1 MDACPGGW
9 VAVELTGGAFTG
21 ARFATALR
29 DITDLTN
36 PTDQAGPATPAN
48 AADPTAST
56 GQAFGMI
63 AVDMPLGLLADGWR
77 ECDRV
82 ARAAAGP
89 RRASVFLV
97 PPRPVWA
104 VEEFTD
110 ANALCRAM
118 TGGGLTRQAWGLRPK
133 VLEADA
139 LRAER
144 PGALHEVHPE
154 LAFGAMA
161 GAPLPFAKTT
171 WAGAARRRTLLA
183 GAGIALPD
191 DLGAANTVPP
201 VDVLDAAAAAW
212 TAHRIATGTAGC
224 LPDPGPGQLDDRGV
238 PIGIW
243 F

>member
-1 MDACPGGW
+1 MPVTGPRMRVLGVDACPGGW
-9 VAVELTGGAFTG
+9 VAVELSGGAFAG
-21 ARFATALR
+21 ARFTATLR
-29 DITDLTN
+29 DLTDR
-36 PTDQAGPATPAN
+36 TDRST
-48 AADPTAST
+48 AASASR
-56 GQAFGMI
+56 AFDMI

-77 ECDRV
+77 ECDRA

-104 VEEFTD
+104 VEQFAD

-139 LRAER
+139 LRADH
-144 PGALHEVHPE
+144 PDALREVHPE

-171 WAGAARRRTLLA
+171 WAGAAHRRALLA
-183 GAGIALPD
+183 AAGIALPD
-191 DLGAANTVPP
+191 DLGPANAVPP

-212 TAHRIATGTAGC
+212 TAHRIATGAAGC
-224 LPDPGPGQLDDRGV
+224 LPAPGSGQLDDRGV
-238 PIGIW
+238 PTGIW